1 MWPFD
6 FDLDANAHAPAP
18 GMDGGGADV
27 RGHALL
33 GGTGVSGGASGD
45 VGYDPSTGQATA
57 DGGAGGAFSL
67 NLGPLGSVSIGGDV
81 NGRAGGDTSSGSA
94 SGKALG
100 FLSGDILGH
109 NFNLS
114 EKLSG
119 SFGW

>member
-6 FDLDANAHAPAP
+6 FDVDANTHTPAP
-18 GMDGGGADV
+18 GIEGGGADI
-27 RGHALL
+27 RGRALV
-33 GGTGVSGGASGD
+33 GGTGVQGGASGD
-45 VGYDPSTGQATA
+45 VGYDPATGQASA

-67 NLGPLGSVSIGGDV
+67 NLGPLGSVSVGGDLD
-81 NGRAGGDTSSGSA
+81 GRASGDASSGGA

-119 SFGW
+119 GFSW